1 MSLLCESFVCLFCV
15 SLLRDTKNEGYTV
28 FVCDSFGLDTRLC
41 GSRKKGH
48 TKEKCDSLR
57 GLDTLLL

>member
-1 MSLLCESFVCLFCV
+1 VCLFCV